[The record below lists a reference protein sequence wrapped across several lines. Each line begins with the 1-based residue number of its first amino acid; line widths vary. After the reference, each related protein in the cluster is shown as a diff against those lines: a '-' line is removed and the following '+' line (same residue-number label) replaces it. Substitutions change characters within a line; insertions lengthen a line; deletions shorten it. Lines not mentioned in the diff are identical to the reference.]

1 MKIERLISGFRVTG
15 YPEIIDDYAKTLC
28 NVLNCSPVPTDEMY
42 KFIINNCLDKNIIET
57 RKQLE
62 DFVWGITDGES
73 YDINDVYFRFGH

>member
-1 MKIERLISGFRVTG
+1 MKITRLASGFRVTG

-28 NVLNCSPVPTDEMY
+28 SVLYCSPVPTDEMY
-42 KFIINNCLDKNIIET
+42 KFIINNCLDDNVIAT

-73 YDINDVYFRFGH
+73 YDINDVYFRFDH